1 MDINNSNL
9 VDKYPYGEDTK
20 GYDVDDYYE
29 VPTRKSQKRKREPAY
44 WKSNTLIFYKHHFI
58 SNHNWT

>member
-29 VPTRKSQKRKREPAY
+29 VPTRKSQKRKREPDY
-44 WKSNTLIFYKHHFI
+44 WKSNTLIFL
-58 SNHNWT
+58 